1 MILYVLKQNKNSK
14 SAAYGKFFAYP
25 VIEETIDLDAL
36 AEHMSNHNTPYSKGA
51 IKGMLTDMVGCI
63 KELLL
68 EGKNVKIAD
77 LAIFSL
83 GIKNNCGAVS
93 EEAFTVSKNIK
104 GVKLRA
110 RATGEL
116 IAKSLNLEAT
126 LKKASATTKSAGN
139 GGTTGGGSTSGSGSN
154 NGAQSGTGSITGGDS
169 QGGNG
174 QSGNGGNTNSGSN
187 SGGSNTG
194 GNSGSQ
200 SGTDTGSGEPGNYR
214 LVIYK
219 YGSGTSTVTDD
230 SEQELAN
237 DSSVASGSNVNINV
251 VPAAGK
257 VPTAKINGSTNIAL
271 TENDGTYT
279 GSFVM
284 PTKGT
289 VLEINS
295 EPSDIDFGDEY

>member
-1 MILYVLKQNKNSK
+1 MILYILRKNTNPK
-14 SAAYGKFFAYP
+14 SAAFGKHFAYP
-25 VIEETIDLDAL
+25 VIEETIELDGL

-83 GIKNNCGAVS
+83 GIKNNGGAAS
-93 EEAFTVSKNIK
+93 EEVFSVSKNIK

-116 IAKSLNLEAT
+116 IAKNLNLEAT
-126 LKKASATTKSAGN
+126 LKKASATTKVAGN
-139 GGTTGGGSTSGSGSN
+139 GGTTGGGSTSGENASGSGSDS
-154 NGAQSGTGSITGGDS
+154 GAQNGTI
-169 QGGNG
+169 
-174 QSGNGGNTNSGSN
+174 NGGNSSN
-187 SGGSNTG
+187 
-194 GNSGSQ
+194 NSGSQ
-200 SGTDTGSGEPGNYR
+200 SGNTSGNQSGSGDSGQGEPGNYR
-214 LVIYK
+214 LSIFK
-219 YGSGTSTVTDD
+219 YGSGTMHVTND
-230 SEQELAN
+230 SEQEINNN
-237 DSSVASGSNVNINV
+237 DNVPSGSNVNIGV
-251 VPAAGK
+251 VPAGGK
-257 VPTAKINGSTNIAL
+257 EPLAKVNGIRIVL

-295 EPSDIDFGDEY
+295 EPSEWDYADEN